1 MKKKLKKV
9 SWIFLFCEK
18 YVFKNA
24 CCHISLAIEQNCF
37 MDIVSNFEMTS
48 DSVIGGRSL
57 S

>member
-1 MKKKLKKV
+1 MKKILKKV

-18 YVFKNA
+18 YVFENA
-24 CCHISLAIEQNCF
+24 CCHIFLAIEQNCF

>member
-1 MKKKLKKV
+1 MKKILKKV

-18 YVFKNA
+18 YAVENA
-24 CCHISLAIEQNCF
+24 GCHISLAIEQNCF
-37 MDIVSNFEMTS
+37 MDIVSNFEMNS